1 MLGCFGG
8 SCGDGVGGR
17 HSVGRERWLDGVVG
31 RFEALKHCAVFKKEL
46 FQAWVG
52 CVRSYQEDLGVGVG
66 ISMLLLT
73 KMLAMLNSKEEEP
86 YFSNDDD

>member
-1 MLGCFGG
+1 
-8 SCGDGVGGR
+8 
-17 HSVGRERWLDGVVG
+17 LDGVVPGG
-31 RFEALKHCAVFKKEL
+31 RFEALKHCAAFKKEL

-73 KMLAMLNSKEEEP
+73 IFAKKLL
-86 YFSNDDD
+86 